1 MKMSGENNNNKQLT
15 DEPENPIIEVGNEGT
30 GDNAGDATPEDTF
43 RKVIEGQKSTIDM
56 LMEQVESLNG
66 QIARLVR
73 TQGTIADDGAN
84 PDTLHDDV
92 QPMPENY
99 VYLKDL
105 GSEIGKR

>member
-1 MKMSGENNNNKQLT
+1 MNDENKQLNDENKQLT
-15 DEPENPIIEVGNEGT
+15 DEPKNPIIELGNEGK
-30 GDNAGDATPEDTF
+30 AGAGENPEDTY

-73 TQGTIADDGAN
+73 TQGTSADEGQN
-84 PDTLHDDV
+84 PDTLHDEP

>member
-1 MKMSGENNNNKQLT
+1 MSEENKQLT
-15 DEPENPIIEVGNEGT
+15 NEPENPIIEVGNEGA
-30 GDNAGDATPEDTF
+30 GNNAGNANPEDTF

-73 TQGTIADDGAN
+73 TQGTRADDGAN
-84 PDTLHDDV
+84 PDTLHDGP
-92 QPMPENY
+92 QPVPENY

-105 GSEIGKR
+105 GSQIGKRD

>member
-1 MKMSGENNNNKQLT
+1 MLKMSDENKQLT
-15 DEPENPIIEVGNEGT
+15 EEPENPIIEVGNEGAG
-30 GDNAGDATPEDTF
+30 GDAGDATPEDTF
-43 RKVIEGQKSTIDM
+43 RKVIEGQKTTIDM

-73 TQGTIADDGAN
+73 TQGTPADDGAN
-84 PDTLHDDV
+84 PDTLHDEP

-105 GSEIGKR
+105 GSEIGKRD

>member
-1 MKMSGENNNNKQLT
+1 MSEEKKQLT
-15 DEPENPIIEVGNEGT
+15 DEPENPIIEVGNEG
-30 GDNAGDATPEDTF
+30 NADAGENPEDTY

-56 LMEQVESLNG
+56 LMEQVQSLNG

-73 TQGTIADDGAN
+73 TQGTPAEGGVN

-92 QPMPENY
+92 QPLPENY

-105 GSEIGKR
+105 GSQIGKRN

>member
-1 MKMSGENNNNKQLT
+1 MSEENKQLT
-15 DEPENPIIEVGNEGT
+15 EEPENPIIEVGNEGA

-73 TQGTIADDGAN
+73 TQGTPADDGAN
-84 PDTLHDDV
+84 PDTLHDEP

-105 GSEIGKR
+105 GSEIGKRD

>member
-1 MKMSGENNNNKQLT
+1 MSEENNQLT
-15 DEPENPIIEVGNEGT
+15 EGQENPIIEAGNEGA
-30 GDNAGDATPEDTF
+30 GDNAGEATPEDTF

-73 TQGTIADDGAN
+73 TQGTTAEGGVN
-84 PDTLHDDV
+84 PDTLHDDM
-92 QPMPENY
+92 QPLPEDY

>member
-1 MKMSGENNNNKQLT
+1 MADENKQLT
-15 DEPENPIIEVGNEGT
+15 DEPENPIIEVGNEGAA
-30 GDNAGDATPEDTF
+30 DAGENPEDTY

-73 TQGTIADDGAN
+73 TQGTPADDGAN
-84 PDTLHDDV
+84 PDTLHDEP
-92 QPMPENY
+92 QPMPEDY
-99 VYLKDL
+99 IYLKDL

>member
-1 MKMSGENNNNKQLT
+1 MSDEIKELT
-15 DEPENPIIEVGNEGT
+15 PEPENPIIEVGNEGA
-30 GDNAGDATPEDTF
+30 GDNAGNATPEDTF

-73 TQGTIADDGAN
+73 TQGTPADEGQN
-84 PDTLHDDV
+84 PDTLHDEP

-105 GSEIGKR
+105 GSQIGKRD

>member
-1 MKMSGENNNNKQLT
+1 MSEEKKELT
-15 DEPENPIIEVGNEGT
+15 EEPENPIIEVGNEGA
-30 GDNAGDATPEDTF
+30 GDNAGNESPEDTY
-43 RKVIEGQKSTIDM
+43 RKVIEGQKSTIDL

-73 TQGTIADDGAN
+73 TQGTPADDGEN
-84 PDTLHDDV
+84 PDTLHDEP